1 MIASRTIRRYA
12 ARSAGRRR
20 GNVLVLAAGALVMVF
35 AFTAF
40 TVDVGYITLTKGEL
54 QKSSDAAV
62 LAAALEMSDAHGPGK
77 VITEADMLI
86 TARAAAVDVAGQNHA
101 GGLDAAYCDGT
112 RDVRFGQYTYSSATG
127 TWTKTWGVSPYN
139 LVEVTLH
146 RDQGSSTNGDR
157 PLDLF
162 FAPVLGHDQ
171 ANVTTIAT
179 AAMLAGVGFQ
189 KSPGQN
195 ISILPIT
202 LDVPTWNDLIDL
214 GIGEG
219 DNYRYNPSTGA
230 VTGGTDG
237 ILEINLYPQG
247 SQILPPGNRGT
258 VDFGDTNNATD
269 TLNRQILYGLND
281 DDWAALAAQG
291 ITELRWDTE
300 PIQIYGDTGLSA
312 GIKEELNAIK
322 GKPRAI
328 PLFSEVAN
336 PGNNALY
343 TIVQFVGIRI
353 MSVKLEGTNKHVMIQ
368 PAPFSDFSVIPSD
381 GPITDDSIFAPP
393 TLVR

>member
-1 MIASRTIRRYA
+1 
-12 ARSAGRRR
+12 
-20 GNVLVLAAGALVMVF
+20 
-35 AFTAF
+35 
-40 TVDVGYITLTKGEL
+40 
-54 QKSSDAAV
+54 
-62 LAAALEMSDAHGPGK
+62 
-77 VITEADMLI
+77 LI
-86 TARAAAVDVAGQNHA
+86 EHA
-101 GGLDAAYCDGT
+101 IGT
-112 RDVRFGQYTYSSATG
+112 
-127 TWTKTWGVSPYN
+127 
-139 LVEVTLH
+139 
-146 RDQGSSTNGDR
+146 
-157 PLDLF
+157 
-162 FAPVLGHDQ
+162 
-171 ANVTTIAT
+171 
-179 AAMLAGVGFQ
+179 
-189 KSPGQN
+189 
-195 ISILPIT
+195 
-202 LDVPTWNDLIDL
+202 
-214 GIGEG
+214 

-237 ILEINLYPQG
+237 ILEVNLYPQG

-258 VDFGDTNNATD
+258 VDFGYTNNATD

-281 DDWAALAAQG
+281 DDWAALAEAG

-300 PIQIYGDTGLSA
+300 PLQIYGDTGLSA

-322 GKPRAI
+322 GQPKAI

-343 TIVQFVGIRI
+343 TIVQFVGIRV